1 MQIRTG
7 DLLRFRC
14 HTGHAYTAEALVAHT
29 ADSLEASLW
38 AVVRAMEENG
48 LLLRR
53 IAEQQPALGQR
64 AAAQQLLDQARVL
77 TQQTETIR
85 QVLFQPATL
94 PAATP
99 ATPDGT
105 GGAA

>member
-53 IAEQQPALGQR
+53 IAERQPALGQR